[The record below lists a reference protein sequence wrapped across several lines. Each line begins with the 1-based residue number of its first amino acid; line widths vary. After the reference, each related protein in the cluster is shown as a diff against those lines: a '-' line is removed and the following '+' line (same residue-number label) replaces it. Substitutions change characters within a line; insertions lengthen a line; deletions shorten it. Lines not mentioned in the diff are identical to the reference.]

1 MSSRAKYVTYRHSE
15 FTMEG
20 DLETIEAHGT
30 VSERGDEVFIQIE
43 NPDIKL
49 ATCIRQKLQTVSP
62 ISSKCCI
69 HRVSKKLRSL
79 NDPAYTP
86 QVISIGPCH
95 RDKESL
101 QVMEVHKQRY
111 LRSFLDRYPQIDLED
126 YVKALRGLEESA
138 RQCYAEP
145 IKLSS
150 DEFVEMMLLDG
161 FFILVLFLRCVS
173 RNGKT
178 LCLFDRSAIRDQFN
192 ACSSPLELI
201 PVSFYLLKDNEIP
214 ETIYRSQ
221 VNHLLDFVQSCH
233 IPYSLVLFQDD
244 RRCGV
249 TRSATELHE
258 AGVRFTV
265 GKSNCLL
272 DISFRNGVLE
282 IPSLRI
288 EDTTE
293 TILRN
298 LIAWEQFQELP
309 YCGIASYASLM
320 DCLISTPKDVS
331 LLIDNKII
339 ENWLGNNEDVSH
351 LFNNLVK
358 EVTLDTDK
366 FYFSSVCG
374 DLDAYCE
381 KNWHKWMASLRHDY
395 FNTPWAIIS
404 FSAAVVLLILTFI
417 QTLDEFEI
425 DDAIGSKQNLYSEA
439 TVTKATYIKTPLMN
453 TCNLDREF
461 DDYSSCHN
469 LLSSTG
475 DLVNNGFLF
484 NNLDLDM
491 NGIIHPCFHPE
502 GQSATRTYEQ
512 VFKYIHRIFSMIR
525 PWKLLYMVID
535 GVAPRGKM
543 NQQQARRFKAAKEM
557 SMKLLELRG

>member
-1 MSSRAKYVTYRHSE
+1 
-15 FTMEG
+15 MEG

-150 DEFVEMMLLDG
+150 NKFVEMMLLDG
-161 FFILVLFLRCVS
+161 FFILVLFLKMRIKEWQDTSDPIFHTEWMQNAIMLDLLLLENQIPFIV
-173 RNGKT
+173 
-178 LCLFDRSAIRDQFN
+178 LQCLFDRSAIRDQFN

-366 FYFSSVCG
+366 FYFSSVCFN
-374 DLDAYCE
+374 LNEHCQ
-381 KNWHKWMASLRHDY
+381 KRRHRWMASLKHDY

-417 QTLDEFEI
+417 QTVCSLI
-425 DDAIGSKQNLYSEA
+425 
-439 TVTKATYIKTPLMN
+439 
-453 TCNLDREF
+453 
-461 DDYSSCHN
+461 
-469 LLSSTG
+469 ST
-475 DLVNNGFLF
+475 
-484 NNLDLDM
+484 
-491 NGIIHPCFHPE
+491 
-502 GQSATRTYEQ
+502 A
-512 VFKYIHRIFSMIR
+512 
-525 PWKLLYMVID
+525 
-535 GVAPRGKM
+535 
-543 NQQQARRFKAAKEM
+543 
-557 SMKLLELRG
+557 